1 MYNILKIL
9 LISKNPKDF
18 KSFIN
23 NYCYFCGYMRL
34 KKKTD
39 TDKLVDYV
47 HKLFPYKYQK
57 QLLELCEDIYTNNY
71 LGCGITYSE
80 MLSDAITYSM
90 NI

>member
-1 MYNILKIL
+1 MESWITIKQ
-9 LISKNPKDF
+9 
-18 KSFIN
+18 
-23 NYCYFCGYMRL
+23 
-34 KKKTD
+34 KKTD